1 MYDASF
7 KNSVAQVTLISTK
20 LPKSLVK
27 VAADTHS
34 GNNKGGQQLQHAIK
48 NKQKRT
54 RAATD
59 AADYARI
66 RFDMT

>member
-1 MYDASF
+1 MYDVSF

-48 NKQKRT
+48 TNKSEHAQQQMQGIMRGFGL
-54 RAATD
+54 
-59 AADYARI
+59 I
-66 RFDMT
+66 